1 MTVALSQVDDGGHL
15 PPSFMVLVSSD
26 PQERGRIAAALDGE
40 GVVVMVPDAGVAVA
54 LLQRAEEAAH
64 GLTEASMPSPVDV
77 VRIDDLVVDRSR
89 AEVLWRGRP
98 VVVSHLELEVLAC
111 LASAPGEV
119 WNYERLHEAAWGSRY
134 LGDRDS
140 LHSLVKRLRRKLTSA
155 GVTTELLAVRGVGFQ
170 LVRPSGR
177 AEPDLALAGGAWPA
191 RPSA

>member
-1 MTVALSQVDDGGHL
+1 MTIALPYDDDAGGRL

-26 PQERGRIAAALDGE
+26 SQERGRIAAALDGE
-40 GVVVMVPDAGVAVA
+40 GVVVMVPDAAVAIA

-64 GLTEASMPSPVDV
+64 HLTGQAPATPTEVIRV
-77 VRIDDLVVDRSR
+77 DDLVVDRSR
-89 AEVLWRGRP
+89 AEVRWGDRP

-119 WNYERLHEAAWGSRY
+119 WSYERLHEAAWGSHY

-155 GVTTELLAVRGVGFQ
+155 GVTAELLAVRGIGFQ
-170 LVRPSGR
+170 LVPSGR
-177 AEPDLALAGGAWPA
+177 VEPDLRIAPGPWAA
-191 RPSA
+191 RV